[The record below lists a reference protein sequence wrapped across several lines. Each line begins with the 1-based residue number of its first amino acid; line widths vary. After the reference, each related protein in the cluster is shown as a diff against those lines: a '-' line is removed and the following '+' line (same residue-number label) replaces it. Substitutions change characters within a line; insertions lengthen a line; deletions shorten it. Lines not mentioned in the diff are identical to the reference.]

1 MEESAHVKKL
11 VHRKIKD
18 ITIST
23 EFRNFVIT
31 LLVLV
36 AVIWLFLGGKHPYY
50 EAHERRERVDVKK
63 LFTALLDAVEKGGKE
78 VRLDLSRNTLEITRH
93 FFNAQNEKL

>member
-78 VRLDLSRNTLEITRH
+78 VRDSSVFLLIHKQCLVTRLSE
-93 FFNAQNEKL
+93 